1 MRSFCGRHT
10 ATRSRPPTRRLYL
23 DVTSAVAECGKT
35 RLLEVLER
43 VVSTPWLTGRTTAAA
58 LTRKVDRDHPTLL
71 LDESDAAFKGEPTYA
86 EALRGLLNSGYRRS
100 GRLTMCVGQGA
111 NLSVRDF
118 ATFSAKALAGIGAAL
133 PGTVVSRAVT
143 IILKRRLKS
152 EPVAKFREREA
163 RKEAEPIRK
172 ALAAWAPTAVA
183 RLRDQRPDMPSG
195 LRDRAEEVLEPLFAI
210 ADDAGGDWPARARA
224 AAVALMGVERTAN
237 VAIDLLHDI
246 REIFRAQSVT
256 FIASNELLRQLV
268 ALEGR
273 PRATGRTAGRCRR
286 GRSPRPSNRSRFS
299 RAPTANNA
307 ATGGPPSGTCG
318 GATRTA
324 RGVGRPRD

>member
-1 MRSFCGRHT
+1 
-10 ATRSRPPTRRLYL
+10 
-23 DVTSAVAECGKT
+23 
-35 RLLEVLER
+35 
-43 VVSTPWLTGRTTAAA
+43 
-58 LTRKVDRDHPTLL
+58 
-71 LDESDAAFKGEPTYA
+71 
-86 EALRGLLNSGYRRS
+86 
-100 GRLTMCVGQGA
+100 MCVGQGA

-246 REIFRAQSVT
+246 REYLPRAIGDVYRVERAAPAASRARGAAVGRLVARPADVVAGARRGPRTVRDFPALQRQTTRLPAGRLPGPVAALPGPLEGSEDLAIDFQPVK
-256 FIASNELLRQLV
+256 ASNLQ
-268 ALEGR
+268 
-273 PRATGRTAGRCRR
+273 
-286 GRSPRPSNRSRFS
+286 
-299 RAPTANNA
+299 
-307 ATGGPPSGTCG
+307 
-318 GATRTA
+318 
-324 RGVGRPRD
+324 